1 MTYCISRNSTI
12 QIVFFINFKILKTR
26 YSITCHLSIQQCIIN
41 HFSTIYII
49 VNSMYINLN
58 LYEMNSKT
66 ETKSIN
72 IKNISMVNSK
82 LLKFRETLRIITNQ
96 NLLKTSYLTRWIFLK
111 KKKRKE
117 KINANR
123 KINFFRTLQLITFLY
138 SSQNKS
144 IISYHSP
151 SYLSPRIY
159 SKNHLSIHISQTYN
173 ISCET
178 LRDYTQ
184 EYDAVPRP
192 F

>member
-1 MTYCISRNSTI
+1 MQFTNNIELVNWQVTYCISRNSTI

-41 HFSTIYII
+41 HFSSIYII

-111 KKKRKE
+111 KKKEGKNKRESKNQLLSNIT
-117 KINANR
+117 INY
-123 KINFFRTLQLITFLY
+123 FFILVIKQIDHLLSLAIL
-138 SSQNKS
+138 SLS
-144 IISYHSP
+144 
-151 SYLSPRIY
+151 SYLFEESP
-159 SKNHLSIHISQTYN
+159 IHSYFSN
-173 ISCET
+173 
-178 LRDYTQ
+178 L
-184 EYDAVPRP
+184 
-192 F
+192 